1 MVTAMWTSVIIKEPD
16 NYGGREL
23 FFFCLSTIK
32 WVENSQQRKK
42 RKKKKKDS
50 QTVGYWCVVFTSIRR
65 SERTFLGT
73 TVIFLKKLQMCLQM
87 KNTLFHSS
95 SPKEV
100 ALTLLAHKWKGP
112 TRSSVADE
120 SILTNRQNSSHL
132 FLQKSLSFIFTLSTV
147 ISWFSLLGKAFR
159 LLWQPYISSPKGT
172 SPLPKPYFSLES
184 HATSSPVSLLGV
196 L

>member
-1 MVTAMWTSVIIKEPD
+1 MDLSHNKRTRQLLGEGTLLFLFKYHQVSPKFTAKE
-16 NYGGREL
+16 E
-23 FFFCLSTIK
+23 
-32 WVENSQQRKK
+32 
-42 RKKKKKDS
+42 KKKKNS

-65 SERTFLGT
+65 SERMFLGT

-87 KNTLFHSS
+87 KNTLFHG
-95 SPKEV
+95 SPVPRKWLSRCSLTNGRDPPGALPAV
-100 ALTLLAHKWKGP
+100 AY
-112 TRSSVADE
+112 E

-159 LLWQPYISSPKGT
+159 LLWQPCISSPKGT

>member
-1 MVTAMWTSVIIKEPD
+1 MDLSHNKRTRQLRGEGTLLFLFKYHQVSRKFTAKE
-16 NYGGREL
+16 E
-23 FFFCLSTIK
+23 K
-32 WVENSQQRKK
+32 
-42 RKKKKKDS
+42 KKKKKDS

-147 ISWFSLLGKAFR
+147 IS
-159 LLWQPYISSPKGT
+159 
-172 SPLPKPYFSLES
+172 
-184 HATSSPVSLLGV
+184 
-196 L
+196 